1 MRPTDPTSAAEAVLD
16 LFRDQCR
23 WMVEGQANLLDG
35 ILADSFTAQHVT
47 GFVSPKTEWIG
58 QVRSGD
64 FVYHSIRDEGTTVEI
79 QDGSATVVSRG
90 GPRRHVVRPPRSVP
104 APEHAPLR
112 ADLGRLEGR
121 PQLVD
126 HVLTPS
132 DRAG

>member
-47 GFVSPKTEWIG
+47 GYVSPKTEWIG

-79 QDGSATVVSRG
+79 QDGSATVVSRAVHDVTLYG
-90 GPRRHVVRPPRSVP
+90 HPGRYR
-104 APEHAPLR
+104 LR
-112 ADLGRLEGR
+112 TTLHYA
-121 PQLVD
+121 
-126 HVLTPS
+126 LTPGGWQAVRS
-132 DRAG
+132 SSTTY